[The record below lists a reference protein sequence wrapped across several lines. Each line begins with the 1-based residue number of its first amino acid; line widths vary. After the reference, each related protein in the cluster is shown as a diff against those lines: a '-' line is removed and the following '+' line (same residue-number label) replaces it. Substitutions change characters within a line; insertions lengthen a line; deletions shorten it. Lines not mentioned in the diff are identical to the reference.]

1 HAEAEGRGEV
11 VGGRQPVDP
20 LLDLLRQGVVGV
32 AHVRPE
38 RVATDL
44 GHAQRAQ
51 HRTQR
56 RVRLP
61 RDVDLPDVLR
71 PRVLLA
77 AVEVHD
83 LGDLAPIQE
92 RMHLQLAPVGG
103 EVAVL
108 ARGEVVLVPEEQHL
122 ALEQRRHELGEL
134 LGRRV
139 GEVDA
144 GDLRADVGVHGAD
157 PDVRVPGRRVVGVRT
172 GEAQAFGPELDLMFT
187 DGDLHDSSP
196 DQLYTND
203 YTPTVHTRIR
213 CGYGT
218 ANDDRRRRGR
228 QHARDRA
235 PHRTRGGPE
244 GGPPGRPRPGRR
256 ARTAG

>member
-1 HAEAEGRGEV
+1 
-11 VGGRQPVDP
+11 
-20 LLDLLRQGVVGV
+20 
-32 AHVRPE
+32 
-38 RVATDL
+38 
-44 GHAQRAQ
+44 
-51 HRTQR
+51 
-56 RVRLP
+56 
-61 RDVDLPDVLR
+61 
-71 PRVLLA
+71 
-77 AVEVHD
+77 
-83 LGDLAPIQE
+83 PIQE

-108 ARGEVVLVPEEQHL
+108 ARGEVALVPEEQHL
-122 ALEQRRHELGEL
+122 ALEQRRHELGDL

-218 ANDDRRRRGR
+218 ANDDRRRRGL

-235 PHRTRGGPE
+235 PP
-244 GGPPGRPRPGRR
+244 GPPAPRSARADRGCRCATSPRPPASTSASSTGTSAARR
-256 ARTAG
+256 TCCPRSSTTACGTAPRRSTDWTTPGAPCAPCSSAPPPAPTTAA